1 MKVLESYAKDGK
13 DVIVLGALFMSFS
26 NNWDLLMYSHLI
38 RVARTASPVCVCR
51 SQPFSTN

>member
-1 MKVLESYAKDGK
+1 MKRLELGAKGRE

-38 RVARTASPVCVCR
+38 RVAQTASPVCVCR